1 MITNFLLNYEHEL
14 IEKKKE
20 LCKAL
25 KEKTLS
31 IKQNEEFI
39 RFIEMSEDNSYDLF
53 APQNFKN
60 NINQERIRELNEKN
74 IFLKESEESL
84 GKEIQII
91 EDRLQEIEQLIS
103 STKVYDVEEQE
114 ITDTVDQ
121 TITNLEAKL
130 LNIKNKIQLCVEII
144 DIDKNRCKLELKN
157 ILSMINNILGKI

>member
-74 IFLKESEESL
+74 IFLSPYCCALLRVFILLRKYRKDSSC
-84 GKEIQII
+84 QAND
-91 EDRLQEIEQLIS
+91 DRWKHDGNYRIHL
-103 STKVYDVEEQE
+103 
-114 ITDTVDQ
+114 
-121 TITNLEAKL
+121 
-130 LNIKNKIQLCVEII
+130 
-144 DIDKNRCKLELKN
+144 
-157 ILSMINNILGKI
+157 